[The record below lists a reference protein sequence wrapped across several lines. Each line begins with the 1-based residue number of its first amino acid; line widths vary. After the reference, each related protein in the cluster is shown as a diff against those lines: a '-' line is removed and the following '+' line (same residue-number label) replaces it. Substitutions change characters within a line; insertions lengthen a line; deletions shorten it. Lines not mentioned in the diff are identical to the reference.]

1 MAGHDHHKTQQRGRT
16 DGKFTAPPL
25 ELAARRA
32 EAARLRG
39 QGETYRAIADQLGI
53 DVHTAFDDVK
63 AAVAAVVREPAE
75 QVVTLELR
83 RLDEELMKLD
93 ALEEAVRKV
102 LETEHFTISHGKV
115 IYVGDSAE
123 PLLDDGPVLQA
134 VDRLMRIEE
143 QRRRNGESR
152 RRLLGLDAPAK
163 TQVSGGVQ
171 YEIVGIDMS
180 KLT

>member
-1 MAGHDHHKTQQRGRT
+1 MAGHDHHKTQQRVTGT
-16 DGKFTAPPL
+16 GKFTGPPL
-25 ELAARRA
+25 EIAARRA

-39 QGETYRAIADQLGI
+39 AGRSYRAIADELGI

-63 AAVAAVVREPAE
+63 AAVKAIVQAPAE
-75 QVVTLELR
+75 DVVNLELR
-83 RLDEELMKLD
+83 RLDEELIRLD
-93 ALEEAVRKV
+93 AIEEAVRQV
-102 LETEHFTISHGKV
+102 LETKHFTISHGKV
-115 IYVGDSAE
+115 IYIGDDTS

-171 YEIVGIDMS
+171 YEIVGIDMD
-180 KLT
+180 KLR